1 MPARDVP
8 ILPPDCFNGLA
19 ICRNGPMLYNRNDQ
33 YVGASIRKYGEFS
46 PGETWIFKT
55 LLGAG
60 ATVVEVGANIG
71 AHTVELSRLVAPG
84 GVVHAFEP
92 QRVVFQTLCA
102 NLALNGCANVFA
114 HQAAVGAALG
124 EILVPFLAP
133 RQPNNFGG
141 LSLLGATQGEL
152 VPLRTLDDMG
162 LTACRLLKL
171 DCEGMEADA
180 LRGGAN
186 MVRTLRP
193 FMYVENDR
201 QDRAAE
207 LIKLLLSWEYHLY
220 WHTPPLFT
228 AENFA
233 EDSENIF
240 GNIASINMLCVPAE
254 LNITVQGLRKIEP
267 LPADSRD

>member
-19 ICRNGPMLYNRNDQ
+19 ICRHGPMLYNRNDQ
-33 YVGASIRKYGEFS
+33 YVGASLRKYGEFS
-46 PGETWIFKT
+46 PGESWAFRT

-71 AHTVELSRLVAPG
+71 AHTIELSRLVAPG

-92 QRVVFQTLCA
+92 QRIVFQTLCA

-114 HQAAVGAALG
+114 HQAAVGAAAG

-133 RQPNNFGG
+133 RRPNNFGG
-141 LSLLGATQGEL
+141 LSLLGATQGEK
-152 VPLRTLDDMG
+152 VPLRTLDDME
-162 LTACRLLKL
+162 LPACRLLKL
-171 DCEGMEADA
+171 DCEGMEAEA

-186 MVRTLRP
+186 TIRTLRP
-193 FMYVENDR
+193 FLYVENDR

-207 LIKLLLSWEYHLY
+207 LIELLLSWQYQLY
-220 WHTPPLFT
+220 WHTPRLF
-228 AENFA
+228 APQNFA
-233 EDSENIF
+233 EDTENIF
-240 GNIASINMLCVPAE
+240 GDIVSINMLGIPEE
-254 LNITVQGLRKIEP
+254 LNISVKGMQKVERKP
-267 LPADSRD
+267 GGGA